1 VKGAQR
7 LGVCVGNRLSAEQG
21 KTLIAAPLG
30 LQPHKVR
37 DKAVLSMPIGCGL
50 RRAELVKVRIEDFN
64 FGRIDGSWW
73 TSSPKAVT
81 YERYRYRPWV
91 KFTVDAWV
99 NAANSQNGTLF
110 HAIGKTGKVWGTGF
124 TPKVIWS
131 LSVKQPPLAAP
142 ERSLRTICVER
153 ALGFAIRPEVS
164 WNKFSS
170 FWVTFPSRRLND
182 ISGVNSGFAMA
193 STTELVWNPIH
204 PDRRS
209 SSLAD
214 FRGSIPA
221 AWKRSARVFP

>member
-1 VKGAQR
+1 MR
-7 LGVCVGNRLSAEQG
+7 LPRSMSASRQFAGWRTRHQIAFFSARIGRYPPRERSPATRRSCRKLAICRTG

-37 DKAVLSMPIGCGL
+37 DKAVLSMPIGSGL

-110 HAIGKTGKVWGTGF
+110 QAIGKTGKVWV
-124 TPKVIWS
+124 P
-131 LSVKQPPLAAP
+131 
-142 ERSLRTICVER
+142 
-153 ALGFAIRPEVS
+153 ALP
-164 WNKFSS
+164 
-170 FWVTFPSRRLND
+170 RR
-182 ISGVNSGFAMA
+182 
-193 STTELVWNPIH
+193 
-204 PDRRS
+204 
-209 SSLAD
+209 
-214 FRGSIPA
+214 
-221 AWKRSARVFP
+221 